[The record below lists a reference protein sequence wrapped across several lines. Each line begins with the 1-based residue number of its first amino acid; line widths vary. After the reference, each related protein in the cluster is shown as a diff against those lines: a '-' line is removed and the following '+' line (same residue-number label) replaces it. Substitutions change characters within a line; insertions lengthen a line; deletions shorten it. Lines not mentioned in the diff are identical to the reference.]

1 MISKKTFSMLALA
14 AAPSFMALAYAH
26 APMPLPP
33 GPVAPPGHMG
43 MGPMM
48 PPPLMS
54 MLHGVDLT
62 KEQRDKIHALMHGHR
77 TERREAM
84 HQRFDLDQKIG
95 ALLMAK
101 GPVDKTK
108 LDALVKQKEAL
119 NAKDEEAMA
128 VDAVAIHDILTPE
141 QLDKARTTQE
151 KLDALEGQIRDLL
164 RPPHAKGDADKD
176 EADAP

>member
-33 GPVAPPGHMG
+33 GPMAPPGH

-48 PPPLMS
+48 PPPLMG

-77 TERREAM
+77 AERRDAM
-84 HQRFDLDQKIG
+84 HQRFDLDQKIS

-101 GPVDKTK
+101 GPVDKAK
-108 LDALVKQKEAL
+108 LDALIKQKEAL
-119 NAKDEEAMA
+119 SAKDEEAMA
-128 VDAVAIHDILTPE
+128 TDAVAIHDILTPE

>member
-33 GPVAPPGHMG
+33 GPMAPPGH

-48 PPPLMS
+48 PPPLMG

-77 TERREAM
+77 AERRDVM
-84 HQRFDLDQKIG
+84 HQRFDLDQKIS

-101 GPVDKTK
+101 GPVDKAK
-108 LDALVKQKEAL
+108 LDALIKQKEAL
-119 NAKDEEAMA
+119 SAKDEEAMA
-128 VDAVAIHDILTPE
+128 ADAVAIHDILTPE